1 VGSSTDTGNPPVVIG
16 QGLRLMATAQGVLI
30 IGDPG
35 AVPGNGRVDVL
46 NTTTGQAATTTA
58 AEDGSFE
65 LEIAGSTSD
74 VYRVYAADDGRSWT
88 RELSSTGVSA
98 SDSALAGR
106 VFLLQSA
113 RGYTPLTGRA
123 IRLSFFEADRLRF
136 DAGCNQIFGDY
147 SLCAGKLCAPDL
159 LATQVG
165 CGAER
170 QAQDEWFQAFLA
182 SSPRLTLSGAALTL
196 AGEQATLELLD
207 IELADPDRPLAGR
220 VWTIDSFL
228 EGAAMSSFPLLTPPT
243 LEFSAD
249 GSLRVFTTCNTG
261 EGTYTRTGSTLALA
275 GLTYAQEPCDAT
287 GSREAQDRIEAVM
300 TDGELSF
307 EIEAA
312 RLTVHQGMP
321 GLSATSY

>member
-16 QGLRLMATAQGVLI
+16 QGLRLMATAHGVII

-35 AVPGNGRVDVL
+35 TVPGNGRVDVL
-46 NTTTGQAATTTA
+46 NTTTGQAETTTSA
-58 AEDGSFE
+58 DDGSFE

-88 RELSSTGVSA
+88 TELSSAGVSA
-98 SDSALAGR
+98 SDSELAGR

-113 RGYTPLTGRA
+113 QGYTPLAERA
-123 IRLSFFEADRLRF
+123 IRLSFFPPDRLRF
-136 DAGCNQIFGDY
+136 DAGCNQIFGEY

-159 LATQVG
+159 LATEVA
-165 CGAER
+165 CGPER
-170 QAQDEWFQAFLA
+170 QAQDEWFQAFLS

-196 AGEQATLELLD
+196 AGAQATLELLD
-207 IELADPDRPLAGR
+207 IEVADPDRPLAGR

-228 EGAAMSSFPLLTPPT
+228 DGAGMSSLSLLTPPT
-243 LEFSAD
+243 LQFSAD

-261 EGTYTRTGSTLALA
+261 EGSYTRTGSTLALA
-275 GLTYAQEPCDAT
+275 SMAYAEEPCAAT
-287 GSREAQDRIEAVM
+287 SREAQDRIEAVM

-312 RLTVHQGMP
+312 RLTVHHGMP
-321 GLSATSY
+321 GLSATSD